1 MKRRASTSSLAYSA
15 NGGSPGYRKPVA
27 LTDENIKMFNSQ
39 EQINGKI
46 TVAEQLEGIYPTE
59 TFIEIPLNEVEAEV
73 TPTKQISNK
82 INLFQLQQ

>member
-27 LTDENIKMFNSQ
+27 LTDENIKMFNTQ

-46 TVAEQLEGIYPTE
+46 TVAEQLAGIYPTE

-73 TPTKQISNK
+73 TETKQISNK